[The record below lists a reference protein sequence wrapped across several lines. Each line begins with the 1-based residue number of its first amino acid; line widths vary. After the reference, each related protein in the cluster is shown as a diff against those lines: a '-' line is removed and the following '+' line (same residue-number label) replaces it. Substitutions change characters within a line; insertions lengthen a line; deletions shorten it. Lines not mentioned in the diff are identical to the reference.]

1 MQPINRKKV
10 SLTLI
15 LSAEDNKGLE
25 DVAFALG
32 LKKSEFLRS
41 IIQGISM
48 GNKVAETMSHNK
60 NVKVEVDGY
69 GFSIPTDTMNEL
81 LQEVSERLT
90 KAIEITEL
98 RPQKTQRIKRMK
110 PMAQAS

>member
-1 MQPINRKKV
+1 MKLINRKKV

-32 LKKSEFLRS
+32 LKKSEFLRA

-48 GNKVAETMSHNK
+48 GNSVAETMSQNK

-69 GFSIPTDTMNEL
+69 GFSIPNDVMTEL
-81 LQEVSERLT
+81 LKDVSERLT
-90 KAIEITEL
+90 KAIEVTDL
-98 RPQKTQRIKRMK
+98 RPKKTIKNKTMK
-110 PMAQAS
+110 PTAKAS